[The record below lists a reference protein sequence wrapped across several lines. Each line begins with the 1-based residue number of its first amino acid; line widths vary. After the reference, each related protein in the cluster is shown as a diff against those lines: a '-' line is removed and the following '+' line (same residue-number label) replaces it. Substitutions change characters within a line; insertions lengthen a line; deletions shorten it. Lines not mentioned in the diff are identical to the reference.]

1 VPCDIA
7 GLQRGSCG
15 TDGDCSARRAADG
28 RRSDGVVWSSVLSLG
43 GLRGRR
49 LQCQDC
55 ARTVAIICDE
65 LELVWREWRDHRSAR
80 EGGGRGRRG
89 GARRREQERA
99 YFWAGRGKRRGGREG
114 GRGSS
119 GASSSGASATGPSGG
134 ASARAFGVA
143 FCRGVLAN
151 GAFASTLCWWRHWRG
166 GRRWARF
173 FTEGIGDAH
182 QPVKLGP
189 GHEGGDE
196 GFLDYR
202 IDVTVC
208 ELKKRNELGQGDRV
222 GGRERSRESKVAVE
236 VR

>member
-1 VPCDIA
+1 M
-7 GLQRGSCG
+7 
-15 TDGDCSARRAADG
+15 
-28 RRSDGVVWSSVLSLG
+28 WSRVLSPS

-65 LELVWREWRDHRSAR
+65 LELVWREWRDHRFAR
-80 EGGGRGRRG
+80 EGRGRGGRG

-99 YFWAGRGKRRGGREG
+99 YFRAGRGKRRGGREG

-134 ASARAFGVA
+134 ASARAFGVT
-143 FCRGVLAN
+143 FCRRVLAY
-151 GAFASTLCWWRHWRG
+151 GAFAPSLRWWRSWRG
-166 GRRWARF
+166 GRRWARYF
-173 FTEGIGDAH
+173 SECIGDAH

-189 GHEGGDE
+189 WHECGNE
-196 GFLDYR
+196 GFLDHS
-202 IDVTVC
+202 IDVSIREMET
-208 ELKKRNELGQGDRV
+208 RNKLGQGDRV
-222 GGRERSRESKVAVE
+222 GGGERRGESKVMVE